1 MCFKKI
7 NHKYP
12 QNLRNHLKMKK
23 IFLFLL
29 ISQFSFAQK
38 DGFWDKER
46 AFTKEIKLS
55 SGNRTLVKIDDLPEG
70 TSEFVFRILLIDEN
84 GKITNSL
91 ASVLKAIPD
100 PTGIS
105 QGTAGA
111 LFLTNS
117 LSGDDTCVYGIYTS
131 EKAGNQFLK
140 DGKLETACHYKKEPI
155 NKDSKVISI
164 KNTNCFENA
173 PSIWFGFENKN
184 WVLSTKIVLEVV
196 SWIDYSASRG
206 WNLETKNELVTLGK
220 KLDWYKKSSNQSL
233 FLAQF
238 VESFTEKYKYSEYKQ
253 LVAVEK
259 SKAVTEVQEIALQ
272 KTNQFDLYLNTI
284 RLDAIQ
290 LNKNN
295 KVDEAISKI
304 QNEIIFKNAAKHI
317 DYGLLGSFYLSS
329 KQFEKAE
336 LNLEKAILLDKTDL
350 THRLNLSYVYLFT
363 GRVSEAKDLHNQYK
377 MQNISSNVSWVNQTK
392 SDFSDFEK
400 KGFPTD
406 NFKKILRIIE

>member
-1 MCFKKI
+1 MCLKKI
-7 NHKYP
+7 NHKHP
-12 QNLRNHLKMKK
+12 QNLRTQLKMKK

-29 ISQFSFAQK
+29 IAQISFAQK

-55 SGNRTLVKIDDLPEG
+55 SGDRTLVKIDDLPEG
-70 TSEFVFRILLIDEN
+70 ASEFVFRILLIDEN
-84 GKITNSL
+84 GKITTSL
-91 ASVLKAIPD
+91 ASILKAIPD

-111 LFLTNS
+111 IVLTNS

-140 DGKLETACHYKKEPI
+140 DGKLEMACYFKKEPV

-206 WNLETKNELVTLGK
+206 WNLETKKELVTLGK
-220 KLDWYKKSSNQSL
+220 KLDWYKKSPKEAV

-238 VESFTEKYKYSEYKQ
+238 VSSFTEKYKYSEYKQ

-259 SKAVTEVQEIALQ
+259 SKAVAEVQEIALQ

-284 RLDAIQ
+284 RIEAVQ

-304 QNEIIFKNAAKHI
+304 QDEIIFKNAAKHI

-350 THRLNLSYVYLFT
+350 THKLNLSYVYLFT
-363 GRVSEAKDLHNQYK
+363 DRVSEAKDLHNQYK
-377 MQNISSNVSWVNQTK
+377 MQNITSNVSWVNQTK

-400 KGFPTD
+400 KGFPIN

>member
-1 MCFKKI
+1 
-7 NHKYP
+7 
-12 QNLRNHLKMKK
+12 MKK

-29 ISQFSFAQK
+29 ITQISFAQK

-70 TSEFVFRILLIDEN
+70 ASEFVFRILLFDEN
-84 GKITNSL
+84 GKITTSL
-91 ASVLKAIPD
+91 ASILKAIPD

-111 LFLTNS
+111 IFLTNS

-131 EKAGNQFLK
+131 EKAGNQFLN
-140 DGKLETACHYKKEPI
+140 DGKLETACYFSKDAI

-164 KNTNCFENA
+164 KNTKCFENA
-173 PSIWFGFENKN
+173 PNIWFAFENKN
-184 WVLSTKIVLEVV
+184 WVFSTKIVLEVV
-196 SWIDYSASRG
+196 SWVDYSASRG
-206 WNLETKNELVTLGK
+206 WNLESKKEVVTLGK

-238 VESFTEKYKYSEYKQ
+238 LESFTEKYKFSEYNQ
-253 LVAVEK
+253 MLAVEK
-259 SKAVTEVQEIALQ
+259 SKAIIEVQEIAL
-272 KTNQFDLYLNTI
+272 KETNQFDSYLNTI
-284 RLDAIQ
+284 RMEAIQ
-290 LNKNN
+290 LYKNN

-304 QNEIIFKNAAKHI
+304 QDEIIFKNDAKHI
-317 DYGLLGSFYLSS
+317 DYGLLGSFYLSF
-329 KQFEKAE
+329 KQFEMAE

-363 GRVSEAKDLHNQYK
+363 DRVSEAKDLHNQYK
-377 MQNISSNVSWVNQTK
+377 MQNITSNVSWVNQTK

-400 KGFPTD
+400 KGFPID

>member
-1 MCFKKI
+1 MKI
-7 NHKYP
+7 
-12 QNLRNHLKMKK
+12 

-29 ISQFSFAQK
+29 ITQISFAQK

-70 TSEFVFRILLIDEN
+70 ASEFVFRILLIDEN
-84 GKITNSL
+84 GKITTSL
-91 ASVLKAIPD
+91 ASILKAIPD

-111 LFLTNS
+111 IFLTNS
-117 LSGDDTCVYGIYTS
+117 LSGDDTCIYGIYTS

-140 DGKLETACHYKKEPI
+140 DGKLETACHFSKDAI

-164 KNTNCFENA
+164 KNTKCFENA
-173 PSIWFGFENKN
+173 PNIWFAFENKN
-184 WVLSTKIVLEVV
+184 WVFSTKIVLEVV
-196 SWIDYSASRG
+196 SWVDYSASRG
-206 WNLETKNELVTLGK
+206 WNLESRKELVSLGK

-238 VESFTEKYKYSEYKQ
+238 LESFTEKYKFSEYNQ
-253 LVAVEK
+253 MLAVEK
-259 SKAVTEVQEIALQ
+259 SKAIIEVQEIALK
-272 KTNQFDLYLNTI
+272 KTNQFDSFLTTI
-284 RLDAIQ
+284 RVEAIQ
-290 LNKNN
+290 LNNKN
-295 KVDEAISKI
+295 KVEEAISKI
-304 QNEIIFKNAAKHI
+304 QNEIIFKNTANHI

-363 GRVSEAKDLHNQYK
+363 DRVSEAKDLHNQYK
-377 MQNISSNVSWVNQTK
+377 MQNITSNVSWVKQTK

-400 KGFPTD
+400 KGFPID

>member
-1 MCFKKI
+1 
-7 NHKYP
+7 
-12 QNLRNHLKMKK
+12 MKK

-29 ISQFSFAQK
+29 ITQISFAQK

-70 TSEFVFRILLIDEN
+70 ASEFVFRILLIDEN
-84 GKITNSL
+84 GKITTSL
-91 ASVLKAIPD
+91 ASILKAIPD

-131 EKAGNQFLK
+131 EKDGNQFLK
-140 DGKLETACHYKKEPI
+140 DGKLEMACYYKKEPI

-206 WNLETKNELVTLGK
+206 WNLETKKELVSLGK
-220 KLDWYKKSSNQSL
+220 KLDWYRKSPKEDV

-238 VESFTEKYKYSEYKQ
+238 VASFTEKYKYSEYKQ
-253 LVAVEK
+253 LIAVEK
-259 SKAVTEVQEIALQ
+259 FKAVAEVQEIALL

-284 RLDAIQ
+284 RLEAVQ

-304 QNEIIFKNAAKHI
+304 KDEIIFKNAAKHI

-363 GRVSEAKDLHNQYK
+363 DRVSEAKDLHNQYK

-392 SDFSDFEK
+392 SDFYEFEK
-400 KGFPTD
+400 KGFPIN

>member
-1 MCFKKI
+1 MKI
-7 NHKYP
+7 
-12 QNLRNHLKMKK
+12 

-29 ISQFSFAQK
+29 ITQISFAQK

-70 TSEFVFRILLIDEN
+70 ASEFVFRILLIDEN
-84 GKITNSL
+84 GKITTSL
-91 ASVLKAIPD
+91 ASILKAIPD

-111 LFLTNS
+111 IFLTNS
-117 LSGDDTCVYGIYTS
+117 LSGDDTCIYGIYTS

-140 DGKLETACHYKKEPI
+140 DGKLETACHFSKDAI

-164 KNTNCFENA
+164 KNTKCFENA
-173 PSIWFGFENKN
+173 PNIWFAFENKN
-184 WVLSTKIVLEVV
+184 WVFSTKIVLEVV
-196 SWIDYSASRG
+196 SWVDYSASRG
-206 WNLETKNELVTLGK
+206 WNLESRKEIVSIGK

-238 VESFTEKYKYSEYKQ
+238 LESFTEKYKFSEYNQ
-253 LVAVEK
+253 MLAVEK
-259 SKAVTEVQEIALQ
+259 SKAIIEVQEIALK
-272 KTNQFDLYLNTI
+272 KTNQFDSFLTTI
-284 RLDAIQ
+284 RVEAIQ
-290 LNKNN
+290 LNNKN
-295 KVDEAISKI
+295 KVEEAISKI
-304 QNEIIFKNAAKHI
+304 QNEIIFKNTANHI

-363 GRVSEAKDLHNQYK
+363 DRVSEAKDLHNQYK
-377 MQNISSNVSWVNQTK
+377 MQNITSNISWVNQTK
-392 SDFSDFEK
+392 SDFSEFEK
-400 KGFPTD
+400 NGFTTD
-406 NFKKILRIIE
+406 NFKKILRILE

>member
-1 MCFKKI
+1 
-7 NHKYP
+7 
-12 QNLRNHLKMKK
+12 MKK

-29 ISQFSFAQK
+29 ITQISFAQK

-46 AFTKEIKLS
+46 AFIKEIKLS

-70 TSEFVFRILLIDEN
+70 ASEFVFRILLIDEN
-84 GKITNSL
+84 GKITTSL
-91 ASVLKAIPD
+91 ASILKAIPD

-140 DGKLETACHYKKEPI
+140 DGKLETACYYKKEPI

-164 KNTNCFENA
+164 KNTNCFENV
-173 PSIWFGFENKN
+173 PNIWFAFENKN

-206 WNLETKNELVTLGK
+206 WNLDTKKEIVSIGK
-220 KLDWYKKSSNQSL
+220 KLDWYKKSPKEDV

-238 VESFTEKYKYSEYKQ
+238 VASFTEKYKYSEYKQ
-253 LVAVEK
+253 LIAVEK
-259 SKAVTEVQEIALQ
+259 SKAVAEVQEIALL

-284 RLDAIQ
+284 RLEAVQ

-304 QNEIIFKNAAKHI
+304 QDEIIFKNAAKHI

-363 GRVSEAKDLHNQYK
+363 DRVSEAKDLHNQYK

-392 SDFSDFEK
+392 SDFYEFEK
-400 KGFPTD
+400 KGFPIN

>member
-1 MCFKKI
+1 
-7 NHKYP
+7 
-12 QNLRNHLKMKK
+12 
-23 IFLFLL
+23 
-29 ISQFSFAQK
+29 
-38 DGFWDKER
+38 
-46 AFTKEIKLS
+46 
-55 SGNRTLVKIDDLPEG
+55 
-70 TSEFVFRILLIDEN
+70 
-84 GKITNSL
+84 L

-117 LSGDDTCVYGIYTS
+117 LSGDDKCVYGIYTS
-131 EKAGNQFLK
+131 EKTGNQFLK
-140 DGKLETACHYKKEPI
+140 DGKLETACYFSKEPI

-196 SWIDYSASRG
+196 SWVDYSASRG
-206 WNLETKNELVTLGK
+206 WNLETKKELVVLGK

-238 VESFTEKYKYSEYKQ
+238 VESFTEKYKFSEYNQ
-253 LVAVEK
+253 LLTVEK
-259 SKAVTEVQEIALQ
+259 SKAINEMQEIALK
-272 KTNQFDLYLNTI
+272 KTNQFDSFLTTI
-284 RLDAIQ
+284 RVEAIQ
-290 LNKNN
+290 LNNKN
-295 KVDEAISKI
+295 KVEEAISKI
-304 QNEIIFKNAAKHI
+304 QNEIIFKNTANHI
-317 DYGLLGSFYLSS
+317 DYGLIGSFYLLS

-363 GRVSEAKDLHNQYK
+363 DRVSEAKDLHNQYK
-377 MQNISSNVSWVNQTK
+377 TQNINSNVSWVNQTK

-400 KGFPTD
+400 NGFTTD
-406 NFKKILRIIE
+406 NFKKILRILE

>member
-1 MCFKKI
+1 MKI
-7 NHKYP
+7 
-12 QNLRNHLKMKK
+12 

-29 ISQFSFAQK
+29 ITQISFAQK

-46 AFTKEIKLS
+46 AFTKEIRLS
-55 SGNRTLVKIDDLPEG
+55 AGNRTLVKIDDLPEG
-70 TSEFVFRILLIDEN
+70 ASEFVFRILLIDEN
-84 GKITNSL
+84 GKITTSL
-91 ASVLKAIPD
+91 ASILKAIPD

-111 LFLTNS
+111 IFLTNS
-117 LSGDDTCVYGIYTS
+117 LSGDDTCIYGIYTS

-140 DGKLETACHYKKEPI
+140 DGKLETACHFSKDAI

-164 KNTNCFENA
+164 KNTKCFENA
-173 PSIWFGFENKN
+173 PNIWFAFENKN

-196 SWIDYSASRG
+196 SWVDYSASRG
-206 WNLETKNELVTLGK
+206 WNLETKKELVTLGK

-238 VESFTEKYKYSEYKQ
+238 VESFTEKYKFSEYNQ
-253 LVAVEK
+253 MLAVEK
-259 SKAVTEVQEIALQ
+259 SKAIIEVQEIALK
-272 KTNQFDLYLNTI
+272 KTNQFDSFLTTI
-284 RLDAIQ
+284 RVEAIQ
-290 LNKNN
+290 LNNKN
-295 KVDEAISKI
+295 KVEEAISKI
-304 QNEIIFKNAAKHI
+304 QNEIIFKNTANHI

-363 GRVSEAKDLHNQYK
+363 DRVSEAKDLHNQYK
-377 MQNISSNVSWVNQTK
+377 MQNITSNVSWVKQTK

-400 KGFPTD
+400 KGFPID

>member
-1 MCFKKI
+1 
-7 NHKYP
+7 
-12 QNLRNHLKMKK
+12 MKK

-29 ISQFSFAQK
+29 IAQISFAQK

-70 TSEFVFRILLIDEN
+70 ASEFVFRILLIDEN
-84 GKITNSL
+84 GKITTSL
-91 ASVLKAIPD
+91 ASILKAIPD

-111 LFLTNS
+111 IVLTNS

-140 DGKLETACHYKKEPI
+140 DGKLETACYFKKEPV

-206 WNLETKNELVTLGK
+206 WNLETKKELVTLGK
-220 KLDWYKKSSNQSL
+220 KLDWYKKSPKDDV

-238 VESFTEKYKYSEYKQ
+238 VASFTEKYKYSEYKQ

-259 SKAVTEVQEIALQ
+259 SKVVAEVQEIALQ

-284 RLDAIQ
+284 RIEAVK

-304 QNEIIFKNAAKHI
+304 QDEIIFKNAAKHI
-317 DYGLLGSFYLSS
+317 DYGLLGSFYLSF

-363 GRVSEAKDLHNQYK
+363 DRVSEAKDLHNQYK
-377 MQNISSNVSWVNQTK
+377 MQNITSNVSWVNQTK
-392 SDFSDFEK
+392 SDFAEFEK
-400 KGFPTD
+400 KGFPIN

>member
-1 MCFKKI
+1 
-7 NHKYP
+7 
-12 QNLRNHLKMKK
+12 MKK

-29 ISQFSFAQK
+29 IAQISFAQK

-55 SGNRTLVKIDDLPEG
+55 SGDRTLVKIDDLPEG
-70 TSEFVFRILLIDEN
+70 ASEFVFRILLIDEN
-84 GKITNSL
+84 GKITTSL
-91 ASVLKAIPD
+91 ASILKAIPD

-111 LFLTNS
+111 IVLTNS

-140 DGKLETACHYKKEPI
+140 DGKLETACYYKKEPV

-206 WNLETKNELVTLGK
+206 WNLETKKELVTLGK
-220 KLDWYKKSSNQSL
+220 KLDWYKKSPKEAV

-238 VESFTEKYKYSEYKQ
+238 VSSFTEKYKYSEYKQ
-253 LVAVEK
+253 LIAVEK
-259 SKAVTEVQEIALQ
+259 SKAVAEVQEIALQ

-284 RLDAIQ
+284 RIEAVQ

-304 QNEIIFKNAAKHI
+304 QDEIIFKNAAKHI

-350 THRLNLSYVYLFT
+350 THKLNLSYVYLFT
-363 GRVSEAKDLHNQYK
+363 DRVSEAKVLHNQYK
-377 MQNISSNVSWVNQTK
+377 MQNITSNVSWVNQTK

-400 KGFPTD
+400 KGFSTD

>member
-7 NHKYP
+7 NHKNP
-12 QNLRNHLKMKK
+12 QNLRTHLKMKK

-29 ISQFSFAQK
+29 IAQISFAQK

-70 TSEFVFRILLIDEN
+70 ASEFVFRILLIDEN
-84 GKITNSL
+84 GKITTSL
-91 ASVLKAIPD
+91 ASILKAIPD

-111 LFLTNS
+111 IVLTNS

-140 DGKLETACHYKKEPI
+140 DGKLETACYFKKEPV
-155 NKDSKVISI
+155 NKDSKVVSI

-206 WNLETKNELVTLGK
+206 WNLETKKELVTLGK
-220 KLDWYKKSSNQSL
+220 KLDWYKKSPKDDV

-238 VESFTEKYKYSEYKQ
+238 VASFTEKYKYSEYKQ

-259 SKAVTEVQEIALQ
+259 SKVVAEVQEIALQ

-284 RLDAIQ
+284 RIEAVK

-304 QNEIIFKNAAKHI
+304 QDEIIFKNAAKHI

-363 GRVSEAKDLHNQYK
+363 DRVSEAKDLHNQYK
-377 MQNISSNVSWVNQTK
+377 MQNITSNVSWVNQTK
-392 SDFSDFEK
+392 SDFAEFEK
-400 KGFPTD
+400 KGFPIN

>member
-1 MCFKKI
+1 
-7 NHKYP
+7 
-12 QNLRNHLKMKK
+12 MKK

-29 ISQFSFAQK
+29 ITQISFAQK

-70 TSEFVFRILLIDEN
+70 ASEFVFRILLIDEN
-84 GKITNSL
+84 GKITTSL
-91 ASVLKAIPD
+91 ASILKAIPD

-111 LFLTNS
+111 IFLTNS

-140 DGKLETACHYKKEPI
+140 DGKLETACHFSKDAI

-164 KNTNCFENA
+164 KNTKCFENA
-173 PSIWFGFENKN
+173 PNIWFAFENKN
-184 WVLSTKIVLEVV
+184 WVFSTKIVLEVV
-196 SWIDYSASRG
+196 SWVDYSASRG
-206 WNLETKNELVTLGK
+206 WNLESRKELVSLGK

-238 VESFTEKYKYSEYKQ
+238 LESFTEKYKFSEYNQ
-253 LVAVEK
+253 MLAVEK
-259 SKAVTEVQEIALQ
+259 SKAIIEVQEIALK
-272 KTNQFDLYLNTI
+272 KTNQFDSFLTTI
-284 RLDAIQ
+284 RVEAIQ
-290 LNKNN
+290 LNNKN
-295 KVDEAISKI
+295 KVEEAISKI
-304 QNEIIFKNAAKHI
+304 QNEIIFKNTANHI

-363 GRVSEAKDLHNQYK
+363 DRVSESKDLHNQYK
-377 MQNISSNVSWVNQTK
+377 MQNITSNVSWVKQTK

-400 KGFPTD
+400 KGFPID

>member
-1 MCFKKI
+1 MKI
-7 NHKYP
+7 
-12 QNLRNHLKMKK
+12 

-29 ISQFSFAQK
+29 ITQISFAQK

-46 AFTKEIKLS
+46 AFTKEIRLS
-55 SGNRTLVKIDDLPEG
+55 AGNRTLVKIDDLPEG
-70 TSEFVFRILLIDEN
+70 ASEFVFRILLIDEN
-84 GKITNSL
+84 GKITTSL
-91 ASVLKAIPD
+91 ASILKAIPD

-111 LFLTNS
+111 IFLTNS
-117 LSGDDTCVYGIYTS
+117 LSGDDTCIYGIYTS
-131 EKAGNQFLK
+131 EKAGNKFLK
-140 DGKLETACHYKKEPI
+140 DGKLETACHFSKDAI

-164 KNTNCFENA
+164 KNTKCFENA
-173 PSIWFGFENKN
+173 PNIWFAFENKN
-184 WVLSTKIVLEVV
+184 WVFSTKIVLEVV
-196 SWIDYSASRG
+196 SWVDYSASRG
-206 WNLETKNELVTLGK
+206 WNLESRKELVSLGK

-238 VESFTEKYKYSEYKQ
+238 LESFTEKYKFSEYNQ
-253 LVAVEK
+253 MLAVEK
-259 SKAVTEVQEIALQ
+259 SKAIIEVQEIALK
-272 KTNQFDLYLNTI
+272 KTNQFDSFLTTI
-284 RLDAIQ
+284 RVEAIQ
-290 LNKNN
+290 LNNKN
-295 KVDEAISKI
+295 KVEEAISKI
-304 QNEIIFKNAAKHI
+304 QNEIIFKNIANHI

-363 GRVSEAKDLHNQYK
+363 DRVSEAKDLHNQYK
-377 MQNISSNVSWVNQTK
+377 MQNITSNVSWVKQTK

-400 KGFPTD
+400 KGFPID

>member
-1 MCFKKI
+1 
-7 NHKYP
+7 
-12 QNLRNHLKMKK
+12 MKK

-29 ISQFSFAQK
+29 IAQISFAQK

-70 TSEFVFRILLIDEN
+70 ASEFVFRILLIDEN
-84 GKITNSL
+84 GKITTSL
-91 ASVLKAIPD
+91 ASILKAIPD

-111 LFLTNS
+111 IVLTNS

-140 DGKLETACHYKKEPI
+140 DGKLETACYFKKEPV

-206 WNLETKNELVTLGK
+206 WNLETKKELVTLGK
-220 KLDWYKKSSNQSL
+220 KLDWYKKSPKDDV

-238 VESFTEKYKYSEYKQ
+238 VASFTEKYKYSEYKQ

-259 SKAVTEVQEIALQ
+259 SKVVAEVQEIALQ

-284 RLDAIQ
+284 RIEAVQ

-304 QNEIIFKNAAKHI
+304 QDEIIFKNAAKHI

-363 GRVSEAKDLHNQYK
+363 DRVSEAKDLHNQYK
-377 MQNISSNVSWVNQTK
+377 MQNITSNVSWVNQTK
-392 SDFSDFEK
+392 SDFAEFEK
-400 KGFPTD
+400 KGFPIN